1 MDYEELSPEELI
13 AQLSGDELQELLLEM
28 GIDTTIEQAMAIQS
42 LVAEV
47 GCLEQVMQMLTD
59 TDGQDTSQAA

>member
-1 MDYEELSPEELI
+1 MDFDDLSPEELI
-13 AQLSGDELQELLLEM
+13 AQLSGDELQELLAEM
-28 GIDTTIEQAMAIQS
+28 GVDTSIEQARAIQS

-59 TDGQDTSQAA
+59 TDSQDGAQAA